1 MKMEKKWRLIVI
13 FTLAVLVIGVT
24 VFALFYF
31 PKERVTSGNL
41 QLNKSPQ
48 FVIGQ
53 SFSYV
58 TKNRSIGG
66 GGYYFEEDIFMVN
79 GTRKI
84 DNREYFEVVRN
95 FTAHVIESCPLCP
108 SGTRDTTNNRVEIFY
123 YDVEDG
129 TCIGKTVDPV
139 KFSNEDFYATDVA
152 FFAYWMLGLEE
163 GVKWEMN
170 EDSLWSYKFEVLGI
184 EEVKGISCFK
194 VKVQVIS
201 QGTLQ
206 EIRNYWIDCERRIMI
221 EEEIVLGRYEGK
233 LYKYI
238 VEP

>member
-1 MKMEKKWRLIVI
+1 MKIEKKSRLIAI
-13 FTLAVLVIGVT
+13 FTLAVLVVGVT

-31 PKERVTSGNL
+31 SKERVPSRNL

-48 FVIGQ
+48 LVIGQ
-53 SFSYV
+53 RFFYV
-58 TKNRSIGG
+58 TKNRSIGS

-79 GTRKI
+79 GTRTI
-84 DNREYFEVVRN
+84 DNKEYYEVVRN
-95 FTAHVIESCPLCP
+95 FTAHVIEPCPLCP
-108 SGTRDTTNNRVEIFY
+108 NGTRHATNNRVEIFY
-123 YDVEDG
+123 YDIEDG

-170 EDSLWSYKFEVLGI
+170 ENSLLSYKFDVLGI

-201 QGTLQ
+201 RGILQ

-221 EEEIVLGRYEGK
+221 EEEIVLGLYEGR